1 MNHQLTNRLDGF
13 GFFDPFFAP
22 FFEEEHGD
30 SSFGSL
36 EMKTD
41 IQDLGDG
48 YQMDVELPGFEKK
61 DIALNLNE
69 GYLTISAKVNR
80 DHKENDKKGNYIHR
94 ERFSGVTTRSYYVG
108 EIEEKDVK
116 ASYNNG
122 VLTINFP
129 KEDAKKIEA
138 KHAINID

>member
-1 MNHQLTNRLDGF
+1 MHN
-13 GFFDPFFAP
+13 
-22 FFEEEHGD
+22 
-30 SSFGSL
+30 
-36 EMKTD
+36 
-41 IQDLGDG
+41 
-48 YQMDVELPGFEKK
+48 
-61 DIALNLNE
+61 
-69 GYLTISAKVNR
+69 
-80 DHKENDKKGNYIHR
+80 KENDKKGNYIHR